1 MVLSGEVGAVTGR
14 DLLRA
19 FAEALPAGSVREE
32 ALAVLEAAKAPSG
45 AMVPSETAD
54 RLLRAEEVAER
65 LGLAVGTIYKQA
77 HRWPFTRKLGRK
89 SLRFSEQ
96 GLARWLERQ
105 RPPR

>member
-1 MVLSGEVGAVTGR
+1 VTGR

-45 AMVPSETAD
+45 ATVPAETPD

-65 LGLAVGTIYKQA
+65 LGLDVGTIYKQA
-77 HRWPFTRKLGRK
+77 KRWPFTRKLGRRC
-89 SLRFSEQ
+89 LRFSEQ
-96 GLARWLERQ
+96 GLARWLDRQ
-105 RPPR
+105 KLPR